1 MFPSTSAVSLT
12 ILQTRYNP
20 ISMSEFNTTIYSIL
34 FKSPGGLAIGD
45 EPNTMLSPRLS
56 VMFMVLAIGS
66 LMDTRLPSYNIE
78 AEKYHQLARAALFQN
93 NVFDEPTLGAV
104 QALYLMSF
112 YLFFS
117 DRHGT
122 SGGSRWAIMGMAV
135 KLAQS
140 VSRFVENYGCTG
152 SNSVPSFRPDRTSLV
167 LLYLAW
173 RQFLSIFISTLQI
186 ATQVAGSWTPARLSD
201 GGRYSGSCT
210 YMTRGRQ
217 VCFCTLGCQLT

>member
-1 MFPSTSAVSLT
+1 
-12 ILQTRYNP
+12 
-20 ISMSEFNTTIYSIL
+20 
-34 FKSPGGLAIGD
+34 
-45 EPNTMLSPRLS
+45 
-56 VMFMVLAIGS
+56 MFMVLAIGS

-122 SGGSRWAIMGMAV
+122 SGGSRWAIMGLAV

-140 VSRFVENYGCTG
+140 VSFTLMLAHVLG
-152 SNSVPSFRPDRTSLV
+152 SNCG
-167 LLYLAW
+167 
-173 RQFLSIFISTLQI
+173 LQI
-186 ATQVAGSWTPARLSD
+186 GLREYFKFPFSHN
-201 GGRYSGSCT
+201 YSV
-210 YMTRGRQ
+210 YPFNYRRP
-217 VCFCTLGCQLT
+217 

>member
-1 MFPSTSAVSLT
+1 MQSP
-12 ILQTRYNP
+12 IRYNP
-20 ISMSEFNTTIYSIL
+20 ISVSDFNNTIYSIL
-34 FKSPGGLAIGD
+34 FKSPSALATSD
-45 EPNTMLSPRLS
+45 EPNVVVSHRLS

-140 VSRFVENYGCTG
+140 VSCLIYGSYGRMCSIT
-152 SNSVPSFRPDRTSLV
+152 
-167 LLYLAW
+167 LLLP
-173 RQFLSIFISTLQI
+173 FLSDWAS
-186 ATQVAGSWTPARLSD
+186 
-201 GGRYSGSCT
+201 
-210 YMTRGRQ
+210 
-217 VCFCTLGCQLT
+217 

>member
-1 MFPSTSAVSLT
+1 MDVSLHYVALLT
-12 ILQTRYNP
+12 EPDVSLMMLRTRYNP
-20 ISMSEFNTTIYSIL
+20 ISMSEFNTTVYSTL
-34 FKSPGGLAIGD
+34 FNSPGALTMSD
-45 EPNTMLSPRLS
+45 EPNIMLSQRLS

-117 DRHGT
+117 DRHGS

-140 VSRFVENYGCTG
+140 VSRFVENDGCTG
-152 SNSVPSFRPDRTSLV
+152 
-167 LLYLAW
+167 
-173 RQFLSIFISTLQI
+173 
-186 ATQVAGSWTPARLSD
+186 
-201 GGRYSGSCT
+201 
-210 YMTRGRQ
+210 
-217 VCFCTLGCQLT
+217 